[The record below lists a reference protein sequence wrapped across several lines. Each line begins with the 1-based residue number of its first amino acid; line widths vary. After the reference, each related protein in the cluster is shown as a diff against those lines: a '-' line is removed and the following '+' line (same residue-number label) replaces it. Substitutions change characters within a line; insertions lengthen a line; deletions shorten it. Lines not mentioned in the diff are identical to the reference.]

1 MKLFRSRRNEAQV
14 PEVSF
19 QLTLPSQKRKQP
31 IYIAPLS
38 LNAEQKSILE
48 TPVDP
53 RVGRIMNE
61 IEREKI
67 ALERAVDARRIVH
80 FPHSD
85 TGESEVIK
93 DESGYWRIVPG
104 DVPTKPT
111 ELSDAL

>member
-1 MKLFRSRRNEAQV
+1 MKLFRGRRDEAQV

-19 QLTLPSQKRKQP
+19 QLALPSQQRKQP
-31 IYIAPLS
+31 IRIDSISLS
-38 LNAEQKSILE
+38 AEQKSILE

-53 RVGRIMNE
+53 RIGRIMNE

-67 ALERAVDARRIVH
+67 AFERAVDARRIVR

-85 TGESEVIK
+85 TGEREVVK
-93 DESGYWRIVPG
+93 DESDYWRIVPG
-104 DVPTKPT
+104 DVPS